1 MTSFNAPASPSIYL
15 NPNTLNPNR
24 SINPITTK
32 DHIMFIITDSNSDAV
47 APSTPRPRRRLVI
60 GLIAAGMF
68 LAACG
73 SDDEAATPAASDDA
87 PAAVAEEEAAAETA
101 DISNSTGAISTGSTD
116 AGDVLIDEDS
126 LSLYGFLPDEGG
138 APTCGGGCA
147 QAWPPVLVP
156 SADLPEGLDSSIF
169 SVVEGLE
176 GGFHLSAND
185 WPLYRFAGD
194 AAAGDITGQG
204 SGDNWFLIA
213 PDGSLITGEAAAP
226 AGDVAETSDGYGY

>member
-1 MTSFNAPASPSIYL
+1 
-15 NPNTLNPNR
+15 
-24 SINPITTK
+24 
-32 DHIMFIITDSNSDAV
+32 MFIITDSDSDSLA
-47 APSTPRPRRRLVI
+47 ASTRRPKRKLII
-60 GLIAAGMF
+60 GLLAAGMF

-87 PAAVAEEEAAAETA
+87 PAAAAEAPEEEAAEEEAA
-101 DISNSTGAISTGSTD
+101 DISNSTGAISTGSTE
-116 AGDVLIDEDS
+116 AGDVLIDENS

-138 APTCGGGCA
+138 TPTCGGGCA

-156 SADLPEGLDSSIF
+156 SADLPEGLDASIF
-169 SVVEGLE
+169 TVVEGLE

-194 AAAGDITGQG
+194 AASGDITGQG
-204 SGDNWFLIA
+204 SGDNWFLVA

-226 AGDVAETSDGYGY
+226 APAGDDTVSSDGYGY